1 VMQACGS
8 ERDEGTWITPD
19 VLSSYAELYRLGWAH
34 SVEVWFEGKLAGG
47 LYGIAVGSLF
57 AGESMFHRTTGASKV
72 AFARMVERLRARGFR
87 VLDVQVMSEHLQT
100 LGCVEVS
107 RDEYLRLVE
116 RCVGESIPF

>member
-1 VMQACGS
+1 
-8 ERDEGTWITPD
+8 
-19 VLSSYAELYRLGWAH
+19 
-34 SVEVWFEGKLAGG
+34 
-47 LYGIAVGSLF
+47 AVGSLF